1 MSGNDIN
8 RRDFLKFM
16 GLGGVGA
23 ATLSGCDMPT
33 TVTLEEGKEKVV
45 SYLAP
50 EEYVIP
56 GIGVWYASTCQE
68 CSSGCGIHGRVREGR
83 VLKVE
88 GNPESTMN
96 GGGLCQ
102 MAHAG
107 LQRHYNPDRLSK
119 PMVRKGGSLVETSW
133 AEAWKLVEEKLAGRT
148 GWLTGA
154 ISGHQAALL
163 DDLRQAM
170 GSSKHYVYE
179 AINNRVGE
187 QVNEAVLGSATPR
200 YRFDKAKSIVSFGA
214 DFLGTWVSPVH
225 FSQEYAKFRTGDRGV
240 LVVVEPKMSLTG
252 ANADMWVA
260 ARPGTEGA
268 FALGVANVL
277 ISKRH
282 VDGGVLPKAA
292 RELVAEYNLAKVS
305 EITGVEE
312 GRIVKVAN
320 HLVLNSPSIVLSGG
334 PAHEQANG
342 THNAAAVMLL
352 NILLGNV
359 GETIEASG
367 EMPVKDIAARTAS
380 SKALLDLVADIDK
393 GGLDA
398 LVIHGANPVFTAPA
412 AVGVAD
418 KLANVPFKVAL
429 TMFIDETSA
438 LADVVLPLASP
449 YEDWGTAVAAYQPV
463 EKVIGIQQPL
473 MQPLY
478 AETKG
483 LGDILLSL
491 LKAKGVDAY
500 AGYADY
506 YAYLRKRFA
515 EMPSSLKQGKSDDEF
530 WNASLQAGLI
540 KVGEASGSLSVSAP
554 KVGHLEYSANAE
566 YPLHLVPSPRQG
578 LWDGRHANV
587 PWIQE
592 SPDQISKVFWDSW
605 AEIHPETA
613 AKLGVHEGD
622 FITIESPHGV
632 IETQV
637 YVFKGVHP
645 DVVAVPMG
653 QGHENY
659 GRYATGVGVNPLK
672 ILAPVTDKESGEI
685 ANYATRVRIAKA
697 GKHADLARLGGSE
710 TQAGRKLVSTV
721 TADVYREKEGDGH
734 VA

>member
-83 VLKVE
+83 LLKVE
-88 GNPESTMN
+88 GNPESTLN

-107 LQRHYNPDRLSK
+107 LQRHYNPDRLSR
-119 PMVRKGGSLVETSW
+119 PMVRKGGSLVEASW
-133 AEAWKLVEEKLAGRT
+133 DEAWSLVKEKLSGRT
-148 GWLTGA
+148 AWLTGA

-187 QVNEAVLGSATPR
+187 QVNEAVLGDATPR

-282 VDGGVLPKAA
+282 VDGGVLPKKV
-292 RELVAEYNLAKVS
+292 RELIAEYSLAKVS
-305 EITGVEE
+305 GITGVDAS
-312 GRIVKVAN
+312 RIVKVAN
-320 HLVLNSPSIVLSGG
+320 HLVLNRPSIVLSGG
-334 PAHEQANG
+334 SAHEQANG

-352 NILLGNV
+352 NILLGNI

-367 EMPVKDIAARTAS
+367 RMPVENISARTAS
-380 SKALLDLVADIDK
+380 SKAILDLVADIDS
-393 GGLDA
+393 GLDA
-398 LVIHGANPVFTAPA
+398 LVIYAANPVFTAPA
-412 AVGVAD
+412 AMGIAD

-473 MQPLY
+473 MRPLY
-478 AETKG
+478 EETRG
-483 LGDILLSL
+483 LGDILLDL

-506 YAYLRKRFA
+506 YAYLRKSFA
-515 EMPSSLKQGKSDDEF
+515 EMPSSLKEGKSDEEF

-540 KVGEASGSLSVSAP
+540 KVGEANGSLSVSTP
-554 KVGHLEYSANAE
+554 KVGQLDYSANAE

-592 SPDQISKVFWDSW
+592 APDQISKVFWDSW
-605 AEIHPETA
+605 AEIHPKTA
-613 AKLGVHEGD
+613 AKLGLHEGD

-685 ANYATRVRIAKA
+685 ANYATRVRITKA